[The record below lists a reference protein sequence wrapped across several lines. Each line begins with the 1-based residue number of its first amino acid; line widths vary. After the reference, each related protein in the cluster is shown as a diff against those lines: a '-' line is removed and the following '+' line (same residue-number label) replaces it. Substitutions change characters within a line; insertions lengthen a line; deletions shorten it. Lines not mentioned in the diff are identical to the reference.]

1 MSKIEFI
8 TTPSG
13 DRMAVMPLA
22 EYERLVE
29 AAENADDVRAYDR
42 AKRKLARGADELLP
56 ATMVNRVLAGENKVR
71 VWREYRGLAVKALAK
86 AAKIAP
92 AYLSQ
97 IEAGD
102 REGSVAT
109 LRKIA
114 ASLRVDLDDIA

>member
-13 DRMAVMPLA
+13 DRLAVMPVA

-29 AAENADDVRAYDR
+29 AAEDAADGRAYDR
-42 AKRKLARGADELLP
+42 AKRRLARGADELLP
-56 ATMVNRVLAGENKVR
+56 AKLVNRVLAGESKVG
-71 VWREYRGLAVKALAK
+71 VWREHRGLTVKALAK

-114 ASLRVDLDDIA
+114 AALRVDLDDIA

>member
-13 DRMAVMPLA
+13 DRMAVIPAA

-29 AAENADDVRAYDR
+29 AAEDAADVRAYDR

-56 ATMVNRVLAGENKVR
+56 AKVANRMLAGENKVR
-71 VWREYRGLAVKALAK
+71 VWREYRGLTVKDLAK

-114 ASLRVDLDDIA
+114 AALRVDLDDVA